1 MRIKQPRE
9 AMLDVLDFDGK
20 RVADIGCGDGSVAR
34 IMAERGASVTGI
46 DVGENAIA
54 KARTPEP
61 VGNETFVL
69 ASADDMPFEDESQDI
84 VIFLNSTHHMTADK
98 QITAIDEAIR
108 VLVPD
113 GLLFFSEPL
122 AEGPRYELNKP
133 FADEA
138 NLRACAQ
145 KAIHDVPAKGFAV
158 EKEFEFTV
166 ERRFEDFDSFRAN
179 VVKDDE
185 RRRKFDANEAKLRE
199 LFATLGDRRADA
211 TYFDQP
217 IRVNLFR
224 KRS

>member
-1 MRIKQPRE
+1 MLRKQPRE
-9 AMLDVLDFDGK
+9 AMLDALEFDGK

-34 IMAERGASVTGI
+34 IMAERGATVTGI
-46 DVGENAIA
+46 DVSESAIE
-54 KARTPEP
+54 KARAATP
-61 VGNETFVL
+61 VGHETFLL
-69 ASADDMPFEDESQDI
+69 ASADDMPFENESQDI
-84 VIFLNSTHHMTADK
+84 VVFLNSTHHMPADR
-98 QITAIDEAIR
+98 QIRAIGEAVR
-108 VLVPD
+108 VLAPD

-138 NLRACAQ
+138 NLRARAQ
-145 KAIHDVPAKGFAV
+145 EAIHEVPAKGFAA

-166 ERRFEDFDSFRAN
+166 ERRFEDFEAFRAN

-185 RRRKFDANEAKLRE
+185 RRRKFDANESQLRE
-199 LFATLGDRRADA
+199 LFDTLGDKRADA

-217 IRVNLFR
+217 MRVNLFR